1 MTVRRLRRVALGLA
15 ILLAPAPL
23 LAAVIDIGAQ
33 TSTFTNLTRGFSFTA
48 PTDFVI
54 VGLDLPT
61 DASTA
66 NFDVAVFRFSTLNAS
81 HGAASDYDVL
91 FDARDQSA
99 ALTGL
104 SIAVSAG
111 DVIGILGSRD
121 ATAINSYGAPDYASS
136 ILGNAVT
143 LQRLILQDTLR
154 SATFPTGAQFGTE
167 AGSPIGFVMVTEAG
181 PPIGRVLVTQA
192 GPPIGR
198 VLVDVQAA
206 SISAV
211 PLPGAL
217 PLMALGLGALVLVR
231 RRG

>member
-1 MTVRRLRRVALGLA
+1 M
-15 ILLAPAPL
+15 
-23 LAAVIDIGAQ
+23 LAAVIDLGGQIG
-33 TSTFTNLTRGFSFTA
+33 TFTGDTRGFSFTA

-66 NFDVAVFRFSTLNAS
+66 NFDVAIFRFSTLNAS
-81 HGAASDYDVL
+81 KGAASVYDVL

-111 DVIGILGSRD
+111 DVIGILGSRGAS
-121 ATAINSYGAPDYASS
+121 ATNSYGVTNYASS

-154 SATFPTGAQFGTE
+154 SATFPTGAFFGSE
-167 AGSPIGFVMVTEAG
+167 AGS
-181 PPIGRVLVTQA
+181 
-192 GPPIGR
+192 PIGR

-231 RRG
+231 RRA

>member
-1 MTVRRLRRVALGLA
+1 MTVLLRHLRRVALGLA
-15 ILLAPAPL
+15 LLLAPAPL
-23 LAAVIDIGAQ
+23 LAAVIDTGAQ
-33 TSTFTNLTRGFSFTA
+33 TSTYTGVTRGFSFTA

-66 NFDVAVFRFSTLNAS
+66 NFDVAVFRFSTLNAYD
-81 HGAASDYDVL
+81 GAASVYDVL

-104 SIAVSAG
+104 TIAVSAG
-111 DVIGILGSRD
+111 DVIGILGSRG
-121 ATAINSYGAPDYASS
+121 ANSTNSYGANNYPSS

-143 LQRLILQDTLR
+143 LQRLNLQDDLR
-154 SATFPTGAQFGTE
+154 STTFPTGTQLGT
-167 AGSPIGFVMVTEAG
+167 GSGTKM
-181 PPIGRVLVTQA
+181 GRVF
-192 GPPIGR
+192 
-198 VLVDVQAA
+198 VDVQAA
-206 SISAV
+206 SISDV

-231 RRG
+231 RRA

>member
-1 MTVRRLRRVALGLA
+1 
-15 ILLAPAPL
+15 L
-23 LAAVIDIGAQ
+23 LAAVIDLGAQ
-33 TSTFTNLTRGFSFTA
+33 IGTFTGDTRGFSFTA

-66 NFDVAVFRFSTLNAS
+66 NFDVAIFRFSTLNAS
-81 HGAASDYDVL
+81 KGAASVYDVL

-111 DVIGILGSRD
+111 DVIGILGSRGAS
-121 ATAINSYGAPDYASS
+121 ATNSYGVTNYASS

-154 SATFPTGAQFGTE
+154 SATFPTGAFFGSE
-167 AGSPIGFVMVTEAG
+167 AGS
-181 PPIGRVLVTQA
+181 
-192 GPPIGR
+192 PIGR

-231 RRG
+231 RRA

>member
-1 MTVRRLRRVALGLA
+1 MTVFLRHLRRVALGLA
-15 ILLAPAPL
+15 LLLTPAPL
-23 LAAVIDIGAQ
+23 LAAVIDTGAQ
-33 TSTFTNLTRGFSFTA
+33 IGTFTGLTRGFSFTA

-54 VGLDLPT
+54 VGLHLQT
-61 DASTA
+61 NASTA
-66 NFDVAVFRFSTLNAS
+66 NFDVTVFRFSTLNAYD
-81 HGAASDYDVL
+81 GAASVYDVL

-121 ATAINSYGAPDYASS
+121 ATAINSYGGKDYASS

-143 LQRLILQDTLR
+143 LRRLVLQDTLR
-154 SATFPTGAQFGTE
+154 SATFPTGAEFGTE
-167 AGSPIGFVMVTEAG
+167 AF
-181 PPIGRVLVTQA
+181 GR
-192 GPPIGR
+192 IGR

-206 SISAV
+206 SISDV

-217 PLMALGLGALVLVR
+217 PLMALGLGALALVR

>member
-1 MTVRRLRRVALGLA
+1 MTVLLHHLRRVALGLA
-15 ILLAPAPL
+15 LLLAPAPL

-33 TSTFTNLTRGFSFTA
+33 TGTHTGNTRGFSFTA

-66 NFDVAVFRFSTLNAS
+66 NFDVAVFRFSTLNVFN
-81 HGAASDYDVL
+81 GAASVYDVL

-104 SIAVSAG
+104 SITVSAG

-121 ATAINSYGAPDYASS
+121 ATAINSYGASNYASS

-143 LQRLILQDTLR
+143 LQRLALQDTLR
-154 SATFPTGAQFGTE
+154 SATFPTSAQFGSD
-167 AGSPIGFVMVTEAG
+167 AGS
-181 PPIGRVLVTQA
+181 R
-192 GPPIGR
+192 IGR

-217 PLMALGLGALVLVR
+217 PLMALGLGALALVR